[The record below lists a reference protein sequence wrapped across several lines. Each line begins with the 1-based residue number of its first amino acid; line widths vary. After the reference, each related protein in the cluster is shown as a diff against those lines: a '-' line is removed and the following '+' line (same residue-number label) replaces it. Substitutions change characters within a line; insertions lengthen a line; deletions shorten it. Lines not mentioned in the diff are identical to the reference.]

1 MAGAV
6 GNLRAKGTSKRADRE
21 PRWVRYLLITISV
34 AFLVLFLVLPLYAV
48 LSEAFATGWRKF
60 ISAIAEEDARSAI
73 YLTLIA
79 AGIAV
84 PLNTIFGIAAAWALA
99 KFRFWGRNILITL
112 IDIPFAISPIIS
124 GLIYVLLYGKNSPIG
139 GWLQDHGFK
148 VIFAVPGVV
157 LATIF
162 VTFPFVAR
170 EVLSLME
177 EQGTDEEQA
186 ALVLGASGF
195 QTFWR
200 VTLPNIKWALL
211 YGVILCNARAMGE
224 YGAVAV
230 VAGSLRGSTVTLPL
244 HVELQYTDMQT
255 AGAFACA
262 TVLAG
267 LGLVTLI
274 AKTLVE
280 HFGSKA
286 LSESGSADKEGDA
299 K

>member
-1 MAGAV
+1 MAGAA
-6 GNLRAKGTSKRADRE
+6 GKLRAKGKANHAHRE
-21 PRWVRYLLITISV
+21 PPFVRYLLIAITIG
-34 AFLVLFLVLPLYAV
+34 FLGLFLLLPLYAV
-48 LSEAFATGWRKF
+48 LSEAFSAGYEKF
-60 ISAIAEEDARSAI
+60 MEAISEPDARSAFL
-73 YLTLIA
+73 LTLFA
-79 AGIAV
+79 AAIAV
-84 PLNTIFGIAAAWALA
+84 PLNTVFGIAAAWCLA

-124 GLIYVLLYGKNSPIG
+124 GLIYILLYGKNAPLG
-139 GWLQDHGFK
+139 AWLQAHDIK
-148 VIFAVPGVV
+148 IIFAVPGVV

-195 QTFWR
+195 QTFFR

-230 VAGSLRGSTVTLPL
+230 VAGNLRGETVTLPL

-262 TVLAG
+262 TILAG
-267 LGLVTLI
+267 LGLVTLV
-274 AKTLVE
+274 AKTIVE
-280 HFGSKA
+280 HFGSRA
-286 LSESGSADKEGDA
+286 ISETTTAEKEGDA

>member
-1 MAGAV
+1 MAGAA
-6 GNLRAKGTSKRADRE
+6 GKLRATSGKASHAHRE
-21 PRWVRYLLITISV
+21 PAAVRYLLIAITI
-34 AFLVLFLVLPLYAV
+34 AFLGLFLLFPLYAV
-48 LSEAFATGWRKF
+48 LSEAFAAGYEKF
-60 ISAIAEEDARSAI
+60 IEAITEPDARSAFW
-73 YLTLIA
+73 LTLLA

-84 PLNTIFGIAAAWALA
+84 PLNTVFGIAAAWCLA

-124 GLIYVLLYGKNSPIG
+124 GLIYILLYGKNAPLG
-139 GWLQDHGFK
+139 AWLDAHNIK
-148 VIFAVPGVV
+148 IIFAVPGVV

-195 QTFWR
+195 QTFFR

-230 VAGSLRGSTVTLPL
+230 VAGNLRGETVTLPL

-267 LGLVTLI
+267 LGLITLI

-280 HFGSKA
+280 HFGSRDLA
-286 LSESGSADKEGDA
+286 QAAAASEGDP

>member
-1 MAGAV
+1 MAGVA
-6 GNLRAKGTSKRADRE
+6 GKLRAKGKANHAHRE
-21 PRWVRYLLITISV
+21 PLFVRYLLIAITIG
-34 AFLVLFLVLPLYAV
+34 FLGLFLLLPLYAV
-48 LSEAFATGWRKF
+48 LSEAFSAGYEKF
-60 ISAIAEEDARSAI
+60 IEAISEHDARSAFW
-73 YLTLIA
+73 LTLLA

-84 PLNTIFGIAAAWALA
+84 PLNTVFGIAAAWCLA

-124 GLIYVLLYGKNSPIG
+124 GLIYILLYGKNAPLG
-139 GWLQDHGFK
+139 AWLQAHDIK
-148 VIFAVPGVV
+148 IIFAVPGVV

-195 QTFWR
+195 QTFFR

-230 VAGSLRGSTVTLPL
+230 VAGSLRGETVTLPL

-262 TVLAG
+262 TILAA

-274 AKTLVE
+274 AKTIVE
-280 HFGSKA
+280 HFGSKSLREA
-286 LSESGSADKEGDA
+286 TADKEGDA
-299 K
+299 